1 MDDLIKDFLQESA
14 ENLDRLD
21 QEFVQ
26 LEANPGNREL
36 LGSIFRTI
44 HTIKG
49 SCGFLGFSK
58 LEKLTHAGESLLSS
72 LRDGTL
78 HLTPEIADALLAKV
92 DAVRKILQDIGLTS
106 ADGEEEYLEV
116 IASLKAC
123 QPTKESPP
131 SQRNLP
137 RVFHR
142 TFPRRSLSIRQTET
156 PAPAPRLT
164 KNKSR
169 N

>member
-1 MDDLIKDFLQESA
+1 MHLAAPIRNGTGMDDLIKDFLQESA

-106 ADGEEEYLEV
+106 ADGEEEYL
-116 IASLKAC
+116 
-123 QPTKESPP
+123 
-131 SQRNLP
+131 
-137 RVFHR
+137 
-142 TFPRRSLSIRQTET
+142 
-156 PAPAPRLT
+156 
-164 KNKSR
+164 
-169 N
+169 